1 MRYLIIGAGV
11 AGTSAVKEMIKVR
24 NENDEILIFT
34 EEPFPFYYRPRLIEC
49 LSGEV
54 DVEDIIINDEKWFK
68 ENDIELHLEEK
79 IVNIDTAA
87 KSVESD
93 KSKEYYYDKLL
104 LANGAHSFVPPI
116 SGCSLENV
124 FTLRNGEDAKEI
136 YSKVKKCSS
145 AVVIGGGLLGLESA
159 YNFAKA
165 GLKTYVIERSP
176 YLLSRQLDEKGGKL
190 LQKKLENKNIEILT
204 DASTKEFT
212 GNGKV
217 KSVKLED
224 GTKIDTELVLLSTG
238 VRSNIDLVKNTD
250 IKTDRGIIV
259 DSKMISSVDSV
270 FAAGDVSEY
279 KGRVYG
285 IWPPSME
292 EGKVA
297 GKVMAGQEAEFN
309 GFVPSHSLKI
319 AGIDVVSIGELN
331 EDNKYKEEVIV
342 DNDIYVKVIKDDDDN
357 KVGAIIVGDYA
368 EKNSLIASIKG

>member
-1 MRYLIIGAGV
+1 MRYLVIGAGV

-24 NENDEILIFT
+24 DKKDEIVVFT

-54 DVEDIIINDEKWFK
+54 DVEDIIINDKQWF
-68 ENDIELHLEEK
+68 EDNDIELHLEEK
-79 IVNIDTAA
+79 ITSIDISA

-93 KSKEYYYDKLL
+93 KEKTYYYDKLL
-104 LANGAHSFVPPI
+104 FANGAHSFVPPI
-116 SGCSLENV
+116 KGCKLKNV
-124 FTLRNGEDAKEI
+124 FTLRNGEDAEEI
-136 YSKVKKCSS
+136 YSKVKKCST

-165 GLKTYVIERSP
+165 GLKTYVLERSS

-204 DASTKEFT
+204 EASTEEFI
-212 GNGKV
+212 GSDKV
-217 KSVKLED
+217 ETVKLED
-224 GTKIDTELVLLSTG
+224 GSKIDAELVLLSTG
-238 VRSNIDLVKNTD
+238 VRSNIDLVADTPIETNRGILVNSKM
-250 IKTDRGIIV
+250 KTDV
-259 DSKMISSVDSV
+259 DSI
-270 FAAGDVSEY
+270 FAAGDVAEY

-297 GKVMAGQEAEFN
+297 GKVMTGQKAEFN

-331 EDNKYKEEVIV
+331 EEGNYSEEIIL
-342 DNDIYVKVIKDDDDN
+342 DNDTYVKVIEDDDRE
-357 KVGAIIVGDYA
+357 KVGAIIVGEYED
-368 EKNSLIASIKG
+368 KNSLIASIKG